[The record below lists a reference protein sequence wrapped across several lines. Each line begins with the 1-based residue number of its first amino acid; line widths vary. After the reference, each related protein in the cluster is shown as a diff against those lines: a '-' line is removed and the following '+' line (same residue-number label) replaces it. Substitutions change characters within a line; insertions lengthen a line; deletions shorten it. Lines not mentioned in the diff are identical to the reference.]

1 MKKYKTKK
9 LAEKHATPGKATIW
23 RGPAIT
29 EKPGWYNVS
38 RIRGKRK

>member
-9 LAEKHATPGKATIW
+9 EAEKHATPGFATTW

-29 EKPGWYNVS
+29 ENPGWYNVS